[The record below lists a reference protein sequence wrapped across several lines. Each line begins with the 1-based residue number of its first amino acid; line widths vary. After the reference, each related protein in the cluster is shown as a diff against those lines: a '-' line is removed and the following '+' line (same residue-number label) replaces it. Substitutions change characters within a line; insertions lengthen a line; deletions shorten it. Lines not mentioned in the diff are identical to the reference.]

1 MQTAPTSNSSMSHCC
16 SIESEHADAHGA
28 VTHLECGEC
37 PKRRLRDMKGCEHD
51 KKQEPIYDSS
61 EGGGS
66 SDKGPGSARQF
77 ERDIEGGTQGGGEEG
92 EKRATATAGGAG
104 ERLQAVGA
112 DETRELV
119 M

>member
-28 VTHLECGEC
+28 VTHLKCGEC

-66 SDKGPGSARQF
+66 SDKGPSSARQF
-77 ERDIEGGTQGGGEEG
+77 ERDVEGGVQG
-92 EKRATATAGGAG
+92 R
-104 ERLQAVGA
+104 
-112 DETRELV
+112 
-119 M
+119 